1 MHIGATDESSS
12 RHMPPIIDLTGF
24 VVLPEVDDDP
34 RVLRVAARRCRDA
47 VRASYSLVSEGIVGA
62 STVDAQGHVRIHG
75 EDRHAIDWKDDRST
89 GGMMSAEHWSTI
101 PQGEEGAGDMLRS
114 LMLRWPSRAPKE
126 YFRPRTIAD
135 VSAVFAAGAEVCE
148 AAAVKA
154 GRREWHH
161 DPFATALRHSM
172 RRDLVYTVPSPWS
185 DAALEVFIDVDEPPT
200 GYDEAVLALVTSRI
214 APAITPKLLGMGDQ
228 AKIVVMP
235 HQIAM
240 YEIDEPDSMT
250 VLRAM
255 AEIEAMPVLRE
266 AEVRIG
272 ARRITRAA

>member
-1 MHIGATDESSS
+1 ME
-12 RHMPPIIDLTGF
+12 PVVDLSGF

-34 RVLRVAARRCRDA
+34 RILRKAAQRCRDA
-47 VRASYSLVSEGIVGA
+47 MLSTDALVAQGIQGA
-62 STVDAQGHVRIHG
+62 STTEADGRIRIHG
-75 EDRHAIDWKDDRST
+75 EDRDAIDWKDDRPT
-89 GGMMSAEHWSTI
+89 GGMMSAEHWRPV
-101 PQGEEGAGDMLRS
+101 PQGEDGAGDMLRS
-114 LMLRWPSRAPKE
+114 LMLRWPSRAPQE

-135 VSAVFAAGAEVCE
+135 VSAIFAAGAEVCD
-148 AAAVKA
+148 AAAAKA
-154 GRREWHH
+154 GRKEWHH
-161 DPFATALRHSM
+161 DPFATVLRHTM
-172 RRDLVYTVPSPWS
+172 RRDLVYTVPSSWS
-185 DAALEVFIDVDEPPT
+185 GAALEVFIDIDEPPT